1 MLDQRRGGGGEER
14 PITPKVFYKLPKRDT
29 LLTLE
34 FDYKNMYTVK
44 KTDNNDDPDTEEEEN
59 KADKAV
65 STDAEKSKVSRKYSS
80 ENVSAWMRRSS
91 GVFDEDHLKL
101 CHAKLLNDTMKLCAS
116 TNDINLLSTESKELA
131 FRRNSEN
138 LSINH

>member
-1 MLDQRRGGGGEER
+1 MLDKRRGGGEEER

-34 FDYKNMYTVK
+34 FDYKNMSRTVK
-44 KTDNNDDPDTEEEEN
+44 KDDNNDTEEEEN
-59 KADKAV
+59 KADKEV
-65 STDAEKSKVSRKYSS
+65 STDVEKSKVSRKYSS

-91 GVFDEDHLKL
+91 GVFDEDQMRL
-101 CHAKLLNDTMKLCAS
+101 CHEKLLNDTMKLCAS
-116 TNDINLLSTESKELA
+116 TNDINLLSTESKELG

-138 LSINH
+138 LSIIH